1 MKAATGELNMTVVTI
16 VAIAAV
22 ALLFY
27 VFLWPV
33 IQKSIVNQTCKT
45 YGSEFTAYKGESV
58 DSGSGAKVYKWKCC
72 NGENGSGTCYDA
84 DLDDNTQKSGQ
95 NAGQNAGN

>member
-1 MKAATGELNMTVVTI
+1 MKEATGELNMTVVTI

-33 IQKSIVNQTCKT
+33 IQKSIVTQTCKT
-45 YGSEFTAYKGESV
+45 YG
-58 DSGSGAKVYKWKCC
+58 
-72 NGENGSGTCYDA
+72 A
-84 DLDDNTQKSGQ
+84 DWHAVEVDNTTIDTGSQATVKKWACCPKDTTIYEATKCQ
-95 NAGQNAGN
+95 AAEK

>member
-1 MKAATGELNMTVVTI
+1 MKEATGELNMTVVTI

-33 IQKSIVNQTCKT
+33 IQRSIVTQTCKT
-45 YGSEFTAYKGESV
+45 YGAEFKAFKTESV
-58 DSGSGAKVYKWKCC
+58 ESGSGAKVYKWKCC
-72 NGENGSGTCYDA
+72 TGDNGTGTCYDA
-84 DLDDNTQKSGQ
+84 DLDDNTQ
-95 NAGQNAGN
+95 NAGQNAGQKAGN

>member
-1 MKAATGELNMTVVTI
+1 MKEATGELNMTVVTI

-27 VFLWPV
+27 VFLWPT

-45 YGSEFTAYKGESV
+45 YGSEFTAVKV
-58 DSGSGAKVYKWKCC
+58 DDAKSGTGAKVYKWKCC
-72 NGENGSGTCYDA
+72 DSADGKGTCYDA
-84 DLDDNTQKSGQ
+84 EIPDGGTDTNTPAT
-95 NAGQNAGN
+95 NTP

>member
-1 MKAATGELNMTVVTI
+1 MKEATGELNMTVVTI

-27 VFLWPV
+27 VFLWPT

-45 YGSEFTAYKGESV
+45 YGSEFTAKKVDDV
-58 DSGSGAKVYKWKCC
+58 DSGTGAKVYKWACC
-72 NGENGSGTCYDA
+72 NDKTCYDA
-84 DLDDNTQKSGQ
+84 EIPDGSSKTDTPASGTPA
-95 NAGQNAGN
+95 AGTP

>member
-1 MKAATGELNMTVVTI
+1 MKEATGELNMTVVTI

-27 VFLWPV
+27 VFLWPT

-45 YGSEFTAYKGESV
+45 YGSEFTAIRQEQA

-72 NGENGSGTCYDA
+72 NGTGDNATCYDA
-84 DLDDNTQKSGQ
+84 EEDETETPESGS
-95 NAGQNAGN
+95 

>member
-1 MKAATGELNMTVVTI
+1 MKEATGELNMTVVTI

-27 VFLWPV
+27 VFLWPT

-45 YGSEFTAYKGESV
+45 YGADFTAKKV
-58 DSGSGAKVYKWKCC
+58 DDANSGTGAKVYKWECC
-72 NGENGSGTCYDA
+72 DTNGTCYDA
-84 DLDDNTQKSGQ
+84 EIDDKKPDTPVSDTP
-95 NAGQNAGN
+95 

>member
-1 MKAATGELNMTVVTI
+1 MKEATGELNMTVVTI

-27 VFLWPV
+27 VFLWPT

-45 YGSEFTAYKGESV
+45 YGSEFKAVKVE
-58 DSGSGAKVYKWKCC
+58 DAKSGTGATVYKWKCC
-72 NGENGSGTCYDA
+72 NGEGDNATCYD
-84 DLDDNTQKSGQ
+84 SEIE
-95 NAGQNAGN
+95 

>member
-1 MKAATGELNMTVVTI
+1 MKEATGELNMTVVTI

-33 IQKSIVNQTCKT
+33 IQKSIVTQTCKT
-45 YGSEFTAYKGESV
+45 YGADWQAVKV
-58 DSGSGAKVYKWKCC
+58 DDTTIDTGSQATVKKWACC
-72 NGENGSGTCYDA
+72 PNDVKAYDA
-84 DLDDNTQKSGQ
+84 TECQSAEN
-95 NAGQNAGN
+95 

>member
-1 MKAATGELNMTVVTI
+1 MKEATGELNMTVVTI

-33 IQKSIVNQTCKT
+33 IQKSIVTQTCKT
-45 YGSEFTAYKGESV
+45 YGADWQAVKV
-58 DSGSGAKVYKWKCC
+58 DNTTIDTGSQATVKKWACC
-72 NGENGSGTCYDA
+72 PNDVKAYDA
-84 DLDDNTQKSGQ
+84 SKCQAAEN
-95 NAGQNAGN
+95 

>member
-1 MKAATGELNMTVVTI
+1 MKEATGELNMTVVTI

-33 IQKSIVNQTCKT
+33 IQRQIVNQTCKT
-45 YGSEFTAYKGESV
+45 YGADWEAVEVTTEGKTQEFDT
-58 DSGSGAKVYKWKCC
+58 GSNAKVSKWACCQKTQGADGKSTVTYDSNKCK
-72 NGENGSGTCYDA
+72 SA
-84 DLDDNTQKSGQ
+84 DN
-95 NAGQNAGN
+95 N

>member
-1 MKAATGELNMTVVTI
+1 MKEATGELNMTVVTI

-33 IQKSIVNQTCKT
+33 IQRQIVNQTCKT
-45 YGSEFTAYKGESV
+45 YGKDFAAYKGNV
-58 DSGSGAKVYKWKCC
+58 IDAQSGAKVYKWQCC
-72 NGENGSGTCYDA
+72 DCGAASTGTCIDA
-84 DLDDNTQKSGQ
+84 ETTTTTQKTEQKSG
-95 NAGQNAGN
+95 N

>member
-1 MKAATGELNMTVVTI
+1 MKEATGELNMTVVTI

-33 IQKSIVNQTCKT
+33 IQKSIVTQTCKT
-45 YGSEFTAYKGESV
+45 YGADWQAVKV
-58 DSGSGAKVYKWKCC
+58 DDTTIDTGSQATVKKWACC
-72 NGENGSGTCYDA
+72 PNDVKAYDA
-84 DLDDNTQKSGQ
+84 TKCQSAEN
-95 NAGQNAGN
+95 

>member
-1 MKAATGELNMTVVTI
+1 MKEATGELNMTVVTI

-27 VFLWPV
+27 VFLWPT

-45 YGSEFTAYKGESV
+45 YGANYGAVKVG
-58 DSGSGAKVYKWKCC
+58 DAGSGTGAEVAKWKCC
-72 NGENGSGTCYDA
+72 PAGVDKDGKTTGEPDGASPDCKDA
-84 DLDDNTQKSGQ
+84 DLDS
-95 NAGQNAGN
+95 

>member
-1 MKAATGELNMTVVTI
+1 MKEATGELNMTVVTI

-27 VFLWPV
+27 AFLWPV

-45 YGSEFTAYKGESV
+45 YGSNYGAVYVK
-58 DSGSGAKVYKWKCC
+58 DANSGTGAKVAVWKCC
-72 NGENGSGTCYDA
+72 PGKVTNGKVGEPDKNSA
-84 DLDDNTQKSGQ
+84 DCKDTELEE
-95 NAGQNAGN
+95 

>member
-1 MKAATGELNMTVVTI
+1 MKEATGELNMTVVTI

-27 VFLWPV
+27 VFLWPT

-45 YGSEFTAYKGESV
+45 YGSDYYAFKATTGDA
-58 DSGSGAKVYKWKCC
+58 DSGIADGSDTGAKVYKWKCC
-72 NGENGSGTCYDA
+72 PSKDKGANIDESNSANCKNA
-84 DLDDNTQKSGQ
+84 DI
-95 NAGQNAGN
+95 